1 MKTRIALHGV
11 LAVLF
16 AAGSARGQSPVLVPG
31 QPPLTEETVGRFTE
45 FFEWAFDV
53 QLTVEQCQVLR
64 KYAVDAWSQKKKS
77 DMDDVLQVVQQQAE
91 LAKLDAPKRALVR
104 AQIEPELLTQMRN
117 QPNEP
122 MAKWALAVYE
132 SSHKVIAP
140 GSPPLTRQS
149 TDAFLDALFFMA
161 GEVSGQQSVP
171 DQKLK
176 DDWAGALATNYPKMA
191 AELKQQIA
199 GMPLFAALM
208 RVGWPTLSGDEK
220 AQCRAQWG
228 EQLKT
233 ILPAPAPATA
243 KGSGG
248 GARQSVA
255 EMMAEQN
262 RRHLSYMNMSNA
274 MMNSYRIRF
283 NTQANFSGSPY
294 RYW

>member
-1 MKTRIALHGV
+1 
-11 LAVLF
+11 LF
-16 AAGSARGQSPVLVPG
+16 AASSARGQSPVLLQG

-53 QLTVEQCQVLR
+53 QLTVEQRQVLR
-64 KYAVDAWSQKKKS
+64 KYAVDAWSEKKKS
-77 DMDDVLQVVQQQAE
+77 DMDDVIQVVQQQVE
-91 LAKLDAPKRALVR
+91 LSKLDVQKRALVR
-104 AQIEPELLTQMRN
+104 VQIEPELLTQMRN

-149 TDAFLDALFFMA
+149 TDAFLDALFFMV
-161 GEVSGQQSVP
+161 GEVSGEQSVP

-176 DDWAGALATNYPKMA
+176 DDWAKALAANYPKIS
-191 AELKQQIA
+191 AELKKQIA
-199 GMPLFAALM
+199 GMPLFAAVM
-208 RVGWPTLSGDEK
+208 QVSWPALSNDQK
-220 AQCRAQWG
+220 AQYRAQWA

-233 ILPAPAPATA
+233 ILPAPVPVAA
-243 KGSGG
+243 KSSA
-248 GARQSVA
+248 GAAKMSVS

-262 RRHLSYMNMSNA
+262 RRHSAYMSMSDA
-274 MMNSYRIRF
+274 MMNTYKIDF
-283 NTQANFSGSPY
+283 NTQANMSGSAY

>member
-1 MKTRIALHGV
+1 MKTRFALHWV

-16 AAGSARGQSPVLVPG
+16 AAGSAHGQSPVLRPG

-53 QLTVEQCQVLR
+53 QLTVEQRQVLR

-77 DMDDVLQVVQQQAE
+77 DMDDVLQVVGQQVE
-91 LAKLDAPKRALVR
+91 LSKLDAPKRALVR

-122 MAKWALAVYE
+122 MARWALAVYE

-149 TDAFLDALFFMA
+149 TDAFLDALFFMV

-176 DDWAGALATNYPKMA
+176 DDWAKALATNYPKMA

-208 RVGWPTLSGDEK
+208 RVSWPAMSNDQK

-233 ILPAPAPATA
+233 ILPAPAPAAA

-248 GARQSVA
+248 GAKQTVA

-262 RRHLSYMNMSNA
+262 RRHASYMNMSNA
-274 MMNSYRIRF
+274 MMNSYRISF
-283 NTQANFSGSPY
+283 NTQANFSGSAY